1 MASVSFIT
9 DIQQCYYMY
18 TGRGE
23 PARNNCRSLSVM
35 LNFCGSHHRVRTRST
50 ASGVQGDAKVHLSTL
65 LCHLHV
71 IVCVTQFRVIFH
83 CVFLS
88 TWCQHPA
95 EGRAVDTDQTV
106 SWLTE
111 ETRFHYRRSHE
122 ICLLQVRSG
131 AQLTS
136 YPTGT
141 RDSPHGGRMAA
152 AWICP
157 LILPT
162 PETPEESSRYSD

>member
-1 MASVSFIT
+1 MKKFLTAKFFQKHKNFSHYQQRNEQPLFSFDCKVLYSLATENKGFIQLEVASVSFIT
-9 DIQQCYYMY
+9 DTQQCYYMY

-83 CVFLS
+83 PVFLS
-88 TWCQHPA
+88 ISC
-95 EGRAVDTDQTV
+95 
-106 SWLTE
+106 
-111 ETRFHYRRSHE
+111 
-122 ICLLQVRSG
+122 
-131 AQLTS
+131 
-136 YPTGT
+136 
-141 RDSPHGGRMAA
+141 
-152 AWICP
+152 
-157 LILPT
+157 
-162 PETPEESSRYSD
+162 